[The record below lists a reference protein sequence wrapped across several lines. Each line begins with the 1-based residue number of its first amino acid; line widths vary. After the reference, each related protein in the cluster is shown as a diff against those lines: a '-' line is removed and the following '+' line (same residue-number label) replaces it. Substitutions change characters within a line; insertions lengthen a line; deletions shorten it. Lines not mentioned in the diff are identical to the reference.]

1 MFSLYFHQFHCI
13 LKFSPISFFLH
24 VFTNLIYLHVFTF
37 TIQVRC
43 SAGPSGVKIEK
54 DKFTNNLNL
63 TAAISFNSESESD
76 IDGDD
81 DGDAYSI
88 RVEDIYKKNIK
99 SNLHGDGVPSPI
111 SYTDK
116 PSSALP
122 SVPILTPSLTSS
134 ETRVT
139 TSSHK
144 KSSWDS
150 LNGQRN
156 HFVPQTLPKGFVFAQ
171 PTNFPSRETKK

>member
-1 MFSLYFHQFHCI
+1 M
-13 LKFSPISFFLH
+13 
-24 VFTNLIYLHVFTF
+24 
-37 TIQVRC
+37 RC

-54 DKFTNNLNL
+54 EKFTNNLNL

-81 DGDAYSI
+81 DCDAHGM
-88 RVEDIYKKNIK
+88 RVEDIYKKGFK

-122 SVPILTPSLTSS
+122 SLPILTPSLISA

-139 TSSHK
+139 SHHK

-150 LNGQRN
+150 LLGQRN
-156 HFVPQTLPKGFVFAQ
+156 HHVSQTLPKGFVFVQ